1 MSRIEAD
8 EITHGGHPRRYDRP
22 ADQTQT
28 RLPGLIV
35 VCSVGFGSVVSRS
48 QMRGTWKTG
57 IVAHWIKKWRSF
69 RESRHSRRTSLPFM
83 ESHTMKGIRTMLRAA
98 DSQLIEARQNL
109 EFSLMASLAQ
119 K

>member
-1 MSRIEAD
+1 MADHCEEANNPRCD
-8 EITHGGHPRRYDRP
+8 TQFGPPNQSKTHP
-22 ADQTQT
+22 AEQ
-28 RLPGLIV
+28 V
-35 VCSVGFGSVVSRS
+35 F
-48 QMRGTWKTG
+48 KTG